1 MANPASGGPPPRRRR
16 TLLGGALYW
25 GVVLGVWGLI
35 FFAGF
40 LIVFARDLPD
50 TSHLYDVHR
59 QPSITYL
66 DRSGSVIAVR
76 GSEYSPPADLDS
88 LPAYVPA
95 AFVAIED
102 RQFYHHLGFNPWGM
116 FRAEVYNL
124 AHPHG
129 TLHGGS
135 TITQQLARNIFL
147 TPAQTYRRKIQEL
160 ILSVW
165 LEMHYSK
172 KQILALYLNRVNFGG
187 GAYGIEAASQRYFN
201 KPAKD
206 LTLGEAALLAAT
218 MKGPSRYNPAAN
230 SDRAAK
236 RATVVLDA
244 MVQTG
249 AISPEERDQAFA
261 QPVHV
266 SATLSDQRGQYF
278 VDMLDGQVR
287 SLVGQ
292 PTEDLVVE
300 TTLDL
305 PIQSAAAEAVRA
317 GVAAHAVERVAQGAM
332 IAVDGQGRIRA
343 YVGGTDYS
351 VTQFD
356 RVSQARRQAGSA
368 WKPFVYLA
376 AMEAGHTPQEQVVDE
391 PITINGWTPRNYTGR
406 YLGQI
411 TLETALAQSINT
423 VAARLA
429 NEVSTQRVA
438 EAAQRLGISSPIQ
451 TNPSMAL
458 GAVDV
463 SPMEM
468 AQAYNAFSNGGFRV
482 APYGVERIRTAAG
495 RILYQHGTETSD
507 RQGVIGQPALSEM
520 DQMLRQVIAGGT
532 GTRARIGGYDLA
544 GKTGTTSDYKDAW
557 FCGFTGGFT
566 AVVWVGRDDA
576 TPMRK
581 ITGGSAPAEIWR
593 NFMIA
598 ALPRLQVQ
606 PIPSGTPL
614 PPSPGEALDQAAL
627 AGMATPDAEAPN
639 GVDAPEPPGVGPP
652 KLPPE
657 GPRWVFPGQAGY
669 PPQQPPG
676 PSGYPQAAPPAEPDQ
691 PPPQTRRRLTPDPN
705 GPEEVPAPQPD

>member
-1 MANPASGGPPPRRRR
+1 MDGDPPPQRRRSFLGASFYW
-16 TLLGGALYW
+16 TL
-25 GVVLGVWGLI
+25 VLGVWGLI
-35 FFAGF
+35 FVAGF

-50 TSHLYDVHR
+50 TSKLYDVHR

-76 GSEYSPPADLDS
+76 GSQYAPPADIDA
-88 LPAYVPA
+88 LPPYVPA

-116 FRAEVYNL
+116 FRSEVYNL
-124 AHPHG
+124 SHPHG
-129 TLHGGS
+129 TLRGGS
-135 TITQQLARNIFL
+135 TITQQLARNLFL
-147 TPAQTYRRKIQEL
+147 TPAQTYRRKVQEL
-160 ILSVW
+160 ILAVW
-165 LEMHYSK
+165 LEMHFSK

-201 KPAKD
+201 KPATQ

-230 SDRAAK
+230 SERAGR

-244 MVQTG
+244 MVSMG
-249 AISPEERDQAFA
+249 AITPEERDQAFA

-266 SATLSDQRGQYF
+266 SATLADQRGQYF
-278 VDMLDGQVR
+278 VDMLDTQVR
-287 SLVGQ
+287 SLVGE

-305 PIQSAAAEAVRA
+305 PIQSSAEDAVRT
-317 GVAAHAVERVAQGAM
+317 GVAAHAREGVAQSAL

-343 YVGGTDYS
+343 YVGGTDYAQ
-351 VTQFD
+351 TQFD
-356 RVSQARRQAGSA
+356 RVSQARRQAGSS
-368 WKPFVYLA
+368 WKPFVYLT
-376 AMEAGHTPQEQVVDE
+376 AMEAGHTPAEPVVDA

-411 TLETALAQSINT
+411 TLQTALAQSINT

-438 EAAQRLGISSPIQ
+438 ETAHRLGIVSPIQ

-463 SPMEM
+463 SPLEM
-468 AQAYNAFSNGGFRV
+468 VEAYNAFSNGGFRV
-482 APYGVERIRTAAG
+482 TPYGIERVRTAAG
-495 RILYQHGTETSD
+495 RVLYQHGIEVSA
-507 RQGVIGQPALSEM
+507 RQSVIGQPALPEM
-520 DQMLRQVIAGGT
+520 DQMLRGVIAGGT
-532 GTRARIGGYDLA
+532 GTRARIAGYDLA

-557 FCGFTGGFT
+557 FIGFTGGFT
-566 AVVWVGRDDA
+566 AAVWVGRDDA

-581 ITGGSAPAEIWR
+581 VTGGGAPAEIWR
-593 NFMIA
+593 NFMVA
-598 ALPRLQVQ
+598 ALPRLQAQ
-606 PIPSGTPL
+606 AIPGGTPL
-614 PPSPGEALDQAAL
+614 PPTSEDSIDQAL

-639 GVDAPEPPGVGPP
+639 GVDAPEPDAPQASPSEAP
-652 KLPPE
+652 PPE
-657 GPRWVFPGQAGY
+657 APTPAPDQPPDQT
-669 PPQQPPG
+669 PPQQP
-676 PSGYPQAAPPAEPDQ
+676 D
-691 PPPQTRRRLTPDPN
+691 
-705 GPEEVPAPQPD
+705 